1 MPKKSKSSKNLQAEI
16 QRNLRKKFAKSRSHQ
31 QLKERVDAL
40 EKELGEIRRMLGESG
55 GKTQPAPKKAAAKK
69 SRASTPKESLQRI
82 KGIGAVIEKRL
93 RDYGVD
99 GYAQIAAWNDADV
112 EDFSQRLNFKGRIQR
127 ERWVEQAKALMSG
140 TP

>member
-55 GKTQPAPKKAAAKK
+55 GKPRPAPKKAATKK
-69 SRASTPKESLQRI
+69 SESSINKDNLQRI

-99 GYAQIAAWNDADV
+99 GYAQIAAWKDVDV

-127 ERWVEQAKALMSG
+127 ERWVEQAKALM
-140 TP
+140 TDAP